1 MAEIFIHEVGL
12 RDGLQIEKQPVP
24 TEQKIKWIDALMES
38 GVDII
43 QMGSFVH
50 QVKVPQMA
58 DTDAL
63 FQHYVK
69 NGKKRPE
76 TVLSGLVLNEK
87 GFERGLACGVEMFC
101 MGVSASE
108 THSQKN
114 TGMSPERAMGQILSM
129 AKKAQDAGKKVQA
142 SVQSAFG
149 CGFDGAIPEEK
160 VLDMVKKYLEAGIRN
175 ISLADTAGH
184 ANPQQ
189 VERLFSAIK
198 KMDSKVELAC
208 HFHNTYGLGMA
219 NCYAA
224 LNAGVKYIETAVG
237 ALGGCPF
244 TKVAAGN
251 VSTEDFVHS
260 LQRAELRT
268 DIDLFRLLDV
278 AREVS
283 VFFNRELPGAVLKSG
298 SLIKPRPKKMMNNI
312 RVLDMTNVLSGPFS
326 TMHLAL
332 LGAEVIKIENPEG
345 GDLARKLGAVP
356 ALNQK
361 LMGTSF
367 LAQNANKKSITLN
380 LKAEEAKEIFRK
392 LLKTAD
398 VVVENFRPGVMDRLG
413 FSYAEIRKINP
424 KIVYCAISGFGQA
437 GPDAFKPAYD
447 QIIQGLSGVM
457 DVNGDERLHPLR
469 AGFPVCDTVGGLNA
483 AFAIMAALY
492 YREKTGEGQFID
504 IALLDSIMPLMGW
517 VAANLLIGGQQP
529 VAMGNDNFTAAPSGT
544 FVTKDGFVNIA
555 ANQQKQWE
563 DLANVLGR
571 AGTFDRSPVPGAG
584 HPQEEPKGAD
594 PPAGGQAENADH
606 RPLGGGAQRQG
617 HPHRRHLQP
626 GEGPGR
632 RAGEVPQDHREHQG
646 QGSGR
651 AEAVQPVGQ
660 VLGHPGLDRRPAADL
675 GPAPAGDPGPTGLQ
689 RGGYQGHEGKSCD
702 LIFCHRDTKA
712 QRLVCHYRA
721 GGNPDKLKN
730 TAATSRYR

>member
-1 MAEIFIHEVGL
+1 MPDIIIHDVGL
-12 RDGLQIEKQPVP
+12 RDGFQIERKTVP
-24 TEQKIKWIDALMES
+24 TEQKIRWIDALMEC

-43 QMGSFVH
+43 QIGSFVH
-50 QVKVPQMA
+50 KEKVPQMA
-58 DTDAL
+58 DTDDL
-63 FQHYVK
+63 FAHYAQS
-69 NGKKRPE
+69 GKINPK
-76 TVLSGLVLNEK
+76 TILSGLVLNER

-129 AKKAQDAGKKVQA
+129 AKKAQEAGKKVQA

-149 CGFDGAIPEEK
+149 CGFDGPIPEER
-160 VLDMVKKYLEAGIRN
+160 VLAMVKKYLDAGIRN

-184 ANPQQ
+184 ATPDQ
-189 VERLFSAIK
+189 VSRLFSAIK
-198 KMDSKVELAC
+198 KMDPKAELAC

-219 NCYAA
+219 NIYAA
-224 LNAGVKYIETAVG
+224 MQAGVTYIETAFG
-237 ALGGCPF
+237 GLGGCPF

-251 VSTEDFVHS
+251 VATEDFVHV
-260 LQRAELRT
+260 LQREGKRA
-268 DIDLFRLLDV
+268 DVDLFRLLDIAGQV
-278 AREVS
+278 QE
-283 VFFNRELPGAVLKSG
+283 FLGRELPGSILKSG
-298 SLIKPRPKKMMNNI
+298 PLIKQKAKKMLQGI

-332 LGAEVIKIENPEG
+332 LGAEVIKIENPDG

-380 LKAEEAKEIFRK
+380 LKAEEAKEVFRK

-424 KIVYCAISGFGQA
+424 KIIYCAISGFGQT

-447 QIIQGLSGVM
+447 QIIQGLSGEM

-492 YREKTGEGQFID
+492 HRERTGEGQFID

-544 FVTKDGFVNIA
+544 FVTQDGFINIA

-563 DLANVLGR
+563 DLATVLG
-571 AGTFDRSPVPGAG
+571 VPELLTDPRFQERDTRKKNRKLLTPLLEEKLKQKPTEHWVEVLNAKGIPSGDIYSLEKALNAPQVQHRQTIVSIKDPELG
-584 HPQEEPKGAD
+584 DLRLFNLSAKFSATPGSVDAPPPTLGQHQEEILGA
-594 PPAGGQAENADH
+594 
-606 RPLGGGAQRQG
+606 LGYTK
-617 HPHRRHLQP
+617 
-626 GEGPGR
+626 E
-632 RAGEVPQDHREHQG
+632 
-646 QGSGR
+646 
-651 AEAVQPVGQ
+651 
-660 VLGHPGLDRRPAADL
+660 DL
-675 GPAPAGDPGPTGLQ
+675 
-689 RGGYQGHEGKSCD
+689 
-702 LIFCHRDTKA
+702 KA
-712 QRLVCHYRA
+712 MKE
-721 GGNPDKLKN
+721 KL
-730 TAATSRYR
+730 AI